1 VSQRRFVYDTLD
13 ALLDALSA
21 NGVRAVGVRA
31 VDEVR
36 PAPTPSGEGIVVGPQ
51 RWVDVTG
58 YRDGVVYALRIVDAA
73 PGPVEAA
80 LRARGFKVRTG
91 SDNLM

>member
-1 VSQRRFVYDTLD
+1 MSPRRIDYETLD
-13 ALLDALSA
+13 ALLAALDAHE
-21 NGVRAVGVRA
+21 VRAVGVRA

-36 PAPTPSGEGIVVGPQ
+36 PVPTPDGEGIVVGPQ

-58 YRDGVVYALRIVDAA
+58 YRDGVVYALRIVDAT

-80 LRARGFKVRTG
+80 LRARGLRVRTG